1 MRLDVCNLSTKRA
14 SSEPWSLLYGLSKS
28 IISINM
34 HFNERMHASVSVSA
48 SHGSFPS
55 SESSYGRNFVYFFLN

>member
-14 SSEPWSLLYGLSKS
+14 SSEPWSLLYGLSKA

-48 SHGSFPS
+48 SHGQFSFLRELIWPQ
-55 SESSYGRNFVYFFLN
+55 FCLLLP